1 MSRALIAL
9 FLVASLVSGV
19 FSFIP
24 SSSAEYDEEFYEY
37 QPYLQYDFHLHELDQ
52 KKHNNCN
59 TDSFMGNVYLQ
70 SNSSVNLNRDNSFGV
85 ASYHFE
91 DENNVYI
98 NWENF
103 GWFFGEDWIMD
114 NGERIPNQKQF
125 AETYFDYDNR
135 TFLGVLNFSEPEKTT
150 VDGISR
156 LEYTMVF
163 SEDHT
168 SIVDGFVDLYDSN
181 DTFIATA
188 SYGLTEVDDLVY
200 QCDAEE
206 FSGHVY
212 MRREYSNEESET
224 FRKLLVKNYQLF
236 ILDKQYRKEVSQVLG
251 DVTNGTVDTDDAL
264 ENISNI
270 TNSYDGK
277 AKMLIK
283 EDATLEN
290 LVTLEM
296 ITWVRDNFIIE
307 SMVDGVPRGL
317 MSQRLVKVNETIAKS
332 DNSAEKLGVIQHEM
346 LKDHYEPR
354 EITSGGPSLTING
367 IEAQWENWK
376 FESVGPTSSLLGSF
390 SDKSDKRLWIGQWM
404 HVTFPNSTHTL
415 GDHTMKFEWP
425 DEDFKGKETNFHVS
439 LGYGEVFTNINVE
452 GNDYHSDG
460 SPSDWFSFNTND
472 NNTVGTFTADFTQGF
487 PDYDGLDWSEAVD
500 YASGLTYEGSSG
512 HLATITTKEE
522 AELVYSILDGHSYW
536 LGGFH
541 NLNSQEYSEP
551 SGGWEWITGETFN
564 HDIWGEGEPNEAGP
578 EDCLEVWG
586 FDKFVNDNRCH
597 MGWMGFVVEY
607 EMEGTNHYEA
617 YIPQWEWDDAN
628 ETDIMTYVLAIPM
641 TDKERNDILKEQ
653 GDPDADNDG
662 IVDEFD
668 EDDDNDGIVDEN
680 DMDDDNDGI
689 DDISDR
695 CPGTPAGEAVDVE
708 GCSSSQ
714 ILKEISGDD
723 DSLPSL
729 SFILASISI
738 GLIAIIRK
746 PRN

>member
-1 MSRALIAL
+1 MLRALIAL

-52 KKHNNCN
+52 KN
-59 TDSFMGNVYLQ
+59 Y
-70 SNSSVNLNRDNSFGV
+70 
-85 ASYHFE
+85 
-91 DENNVYI
+91 DEN
-98 NWENF
+98 
-103 GWFFGEDWIMD
+103 
-114 NGERIPNQKQF
+114 
-125 AETYFDYDNR
+125 ETY
-135 TFLGVLNFSEPEKTT
+135 
-150 VDGISR
+150 
-156 LEYTMVF
+156 
-163 SEDHT
+163 
-168 SIVDGFVDLYDSN
+168 
-181 DTFIATA
+181 
-188 SYGLTEVDDLVY
+188 
-200 QCDAEE
+200 E

-236 ILDKQYRKEVSQVLG
+236 ILDKQYRKEVGQVIG
-251 DVTNGTVDTDDAL
+251 DVANGTVDTDDAL

-277 AKMLIK
+277 AKMLIN
-283 EDATLEN
+283 EDATFEN
-290 LVTLEM
+290 LITLEM

-317 MSQRLVKVNETIAKS
+317 MSQRLVKVNETITKS

-346 LKDHYEPR
+346 LKDHYDKPE
-354 EITSGGPSLTING
+354 EIVSEGPIFSING
-367 IEAQWENWK
+367 INAQWENWE
-376 FESVGPTSSLLGSF
+376 FESVGPTSSLLGTF

-415 GDHTMKFEWP
+415 GNHTMTFEWP

-460 SPSDWFSFNTND
+460 SPSDWFSFNTIN

-487 PDYDGLDWSEAVD
+487 PDYGGLDWSEAVD

-512 HLATITTKEE
+512 HLATITTEEE
-522 AELVYSILDGHSYW
+522 ADLVYSILDGHSYW

-541 NLNSQEYSEP
+541 NLNSQDYSEP

-564 HDIWGEGEPNEAGP
+564 HDIWGDGEPNEVGP

-607 EMEGTNHYEA
+607 EMNGTNHYEA
-617 YIPQWEWDDAN
+617 YIPQWEWDEAN
-628 ETDIMTYVLAIPM
+628 ETDIMTYVLATPM

-689 DDISDR
+689 DDISDG
-695 CPGTPAGEAVDVE
+695 CPGTPAGESVDSE
-708 GCSSSQ
+708 GCSASQ
-714 ILKEISGDD
+714 ILKEIGGGDD

-738 GLIAIIRK
+738 GLLAVVRK
-746 PRN
+746 PRK

>member
-9 FLVASLVSGV
+9 FLVTSLVSGV

-37 QPYLQYDFHLHELDQ
+37 QPYLQYDFHLHEL
-52 KKHNNCN
+52 
-59 TDSFMGNVYLQ
+59 
-70 SNSSVNLNRDNSFGV
+70 NLKDYN
-85 ASYHFE
+85 
-91 DENNVYI
+91 EN
-98 NWENF
+98 
-103 GWFFGEDWIMD
+103 
-114 NGERIPNQKQF
+114 
-125 AETYFDYDNR
+125 ETY
-135 TFLGVLNFSEPEKTT
+135 
-150 VDGISR
+150 
-156 LEYTMVF
+156 
-163 SEDHT
+163 
-168 SIVDGFVDLYDSN
+168 
-181 DTFIATA
+181 
-188 SYGLTEVDDLVY
+188 
-200 QCDAEE
+200 E
-206 FSGHVY
+206 FSGSVY

-236 ILDKQYRKEVSQVLG
+236 ILDKQYRKEVGQVLG

-277 AKMLIK
+277 AKMLIN

-290 LVTLEM
+290 LITLEM

-317 MSQRLVKVNETIAKS
+317 MSQRLVKVNETITKS

-346 LKDHYEPR
+346 LKDHYDKPK
-354 EITSGGPSLTING
+354 EIVSEGPTLSING
-367 IEAQWENWK
+367 INAQWDNWE

-404 HVTFPNSTHTL
+404 HVTFPNSTHTP
-415 GDHTMKFEWP
+415 GDHTMEFEWA
-425 DEDFKGKETNFHVS
+425 DEDFKGKETNFYVS

-452 GNDYHSDG
+452 GNEYYSDNL
-460 SPSDWFSFNTND
+460 PTDWFSFNTIN
-472 NNTVGTFTADFTQGF
+472 NNTVGTFTANFTQGF
-487 PDYDGLDWSEAVD
+487 QDSERHNWFEAAD
-500 YASGLTYEGSSG
+500 FAKTLTYEGVNG
-512 HLATITTKEE
+512 HLATISNKEE
-522 AELVYSILDGHSYW
+522 AELIYSILDGHSFW
-536 LGGFH
+536 LGGFQ
-541 NLNSQEYSEP
+541 NLSSSNYSEP
-551 SGGWEWITGETFN
+551 SGGWEWVTGEEFN
-564 HDIWGEGEPNEAGP
+564 HSIWPTCQEDPNNPCGFDEQHYAEPNDSGS

-586 FDKFVNDNRCH
+586 FDKYLNDARCYYDWR
-597 MGWMGFVVEY
+597 GIVVEY
-607 EMEGTNHYEA
+607 EMNGTNHYEA
-617 YIPQWEWDDAN
+617 YIPQWEWDEAN
-628 ETDIMTYVLAIPM
+628 ETDIMTYVLAMPM
-641 TDKERNDILKEQ
+641 TDKERNDILKKQ

-668 EDDDNDGIVDEN
+668 DDDDNDGIVDEN

-689 DDISDR
+689 DDDNDR
-695 CPGTPAGEAVDVE
+695 CPGTPQGEAVDVE

-714 ILKEISGDD
+714 IFKEISGDD

>member
-251 DVTNGTVDTDDAL
+251 DVTNGTVDADDAL

-277 AKMLIK
+277 A
-283 EDATLEN
+283 N
-290 LVTLEM
+290 
-296 ITWVRDNFIIE
+296 
-307 SMVDGVPRGL
+307 
-317 MSQRLVKVNETIAKS
+317 
-332 DNSAEKLGVIQHEM
+332 
-346 LKDHYEPR
+346 
-354 EITSGGPSLTING
+354 
-367 IEAQWENWK
+367 
-376 FESVGPTSSLLGSF
+376 
-390 SDKSDKRLWIGQWM
+390 
-404 HVTFPNSTHTL
+404 
-415 GDHTMKFEWP
+415 
-425 DEDFKGKETNFHVS
+425 
-439 LGYGEVFTNINVE
+439 
-452 GNDYHSDG
+452 
-460 SPSDWFSFNTND
+460 
-472 NNTVGTFTADFTQGF
+472 AD
-487 PDYDGLDWSEAVD
+487 
-500 YASGLTYEGSSG
+500 
-512 HLATITTKEE
+512 
-522 AELVYSILDGHSYW
+522 
-536 LGGFH
+536 
-541 NLNSQEYSEP
+541 
-551 SGGWEWITGETFN
+551 
-564 HDIWGEGEPNEAGP
+564 
-578 EDCLEVWG
+578 
-586 FDKFVNDNRCH
+586 
-597 MGWMGFVVEY
+597 
-607 EMEGTNHYEA
+607 
-617 YIPQWEWDDAN
+617 
-628 ETDIMTYVLAIPM
+628 
-641 TDKERNDILKEQ
+641 
-653 GDPDADNDG
+653 
-662 IVDEFD
+662 
-668 EDDDNDGIVDEN
+668 
-680 DMDDDNDGI
+680 
-689 DDISDR
+689 
-695 CPGTPAGEAVDVE
+695 
-708 GCSSSQ
+708 
-714 ILKEISGDD
+714 
-723 DSLPSL
+723 
-729 SFILASISI
+729 
-738 GLIAIIRK
+738 
-746 PRN
+746 

>member
-1 MSRALIAL
+1 MYKTALSL
-9 FLVASLVSGV
+9 FLVASLVL
-19 FSFIP
+19 
-24 SSSAEYDEEFYEY
+24 SAIFLSPVNQAEEDEEFYKY

-52 KKHNNCN
+52 KN
-59 TDSFMGNVYLQ
+59 Y
-70 SNSSVNLNRDNSFGV
+70 
-85 ASYHFE
+85 
-91 DENNVYI
+91 DEN
-98 NWENF
+98 
-103 GWFFGEDWIMD
+103 
-114 NGERIPNQKQF
+114 
-125 AETYFDYDNR
+125 ETY
-135 TFLGVLNFSEPEKTT
+135 
-150 VDGISR
+150 
-156 LEYTMVF
+156 
-163 SEDHT
+163 
-168 SIVDGFVDLYDSN
+168 
-181 DTFIATA
+181 
-188 SYGLTEVDDLVY
+188 
-200 QCDAEE
+200 E

-236 ILDKQYRKEVSQVLG
+236 ILDKQYRKEVGQVIG
-251 DVTNGTVDTDDAL
+251 DVANGTVDTDDAL

-277 AKMLIK
+277 AKMLIN
-283 EDATLEN
+283 EDATFEN
-290 LVTLEM
+290 LITLEM

-317 MSQRLVKVNETIAKS
+317 MSQRLVKVNETITKS

-346 LKDHYEPR
+346 LKDHYDKPE
-354 EITSGGPSLTING
+354 EIVSEGPILSING
-367 IEAQWENWK
+367 INAQWENWE
-376 FESVGPTSSLLGSF
+376 FESVGPTSSLLGTF

-415 GDHTMKFEWP
+415 GNHTMTFEWP

-460 SPSDWFSFNTND
+460 SPSDWFSFNTIN

-487 PDYDGLDWSEAVD
+487 PDYGGLDWSEAVD

-512 HLATITTKEE
+512 HLATITTEEE
-522 AELVYSILDGHSYW
+522 ADLVYSILDGHSYW

-541 NLNSQEYSEP
+541 NLNSQDYSEP

-564 HDIWGEGEPNEAGP
+564 HDIWGDGEPNEAGP

-607 EMEGTNHYEA
+607 EMNGTNHYEA
-617 YIPQWEWDDAN
+617 YTPQWEWDEAN
-628 ETDIMTYVLAIPM
+628 ETDIMTYVLATPM

-689 DDISDR
+689 DDISDG
-695 CPGTPAGEAVDVE
+695 CPGTPVGESVDSE
-708 GCSSSQ
+708 GCSASQ
-714 ILKEISGDD
+714 ILKEIGGDD

-729 SFILASISI
+729 SFLLASISI
-738 GLIAIIRK
+738 GLLAVVRK
-746 PRN
+746 PRK

>member
-1 MSRALIAL
+1 MSRALITL

-52 KKHNNCN
+52 KN
-59 TDSFMGNVYLQ
+59 Y
-70 SNSSVNLNRDNSFGV
+70 
-85 ASYHFE
+85 
-91 DENNVYI
+91 DEN
-98 NWENF
+98 
-103 GWFFGEDWIMD
+103 
-114 NGERIPNQKQF
+114 
-125 AETYFDYDNR
+125 ETY
-135 TFLGVLNFSEPEKTT
+135 
-150 VDGISR
+150 
-156 LEYTMVF
+156 
-163 SEDHT
+163 
-168 SIVDGFVDLYDSN
+168 
-181 DTFIATA
+181 
-188 SYGLTEVDDLVY
+188 
-200 QCDAEE
+200 E

-236 ILDKQYRKEVSQVLG
+236 ILDKQYRKEVGQVIG
-251 DVTNGTVDTDDAL
+251 DVANGTVDTDDAL

-277 AKMLIK
+277 AKMLIN
-283 EDATLEN
+283 EDATFEN
-290 LVTLEM
+290 LITLEM

-317 MSQRLVKVNETIAKS
+317 MSQRLVKVNETITKS

-346 LKDHYEPR
+346 LKDHYDKPE
-354 EITSGGPSLTING
+354 EIVSEGPIFSING
-367 IEAQWENWK
+367 INAQWENWE
-376 FESVGPTSSLLGSF
+376 FESVGPTSSLLGTF

-415 GDHTMKFEWP
+415 GNHTMTFEWP

-460 SPSDWFSFNTND
+460 SPSDWFSFNTIN

-487 PDYDGLDWSEAVD
+487 PDYGGLDWSEAVD

-512 HLATITTKEE
+512 HLATITTEEE
-522 AELVYSILDGHSYW
+522 ADLVYSILDGHSYW

-541 NLNSQEYSEP
+541 NLNSQDYSEP

-564 HDIWGEGEPNEAGP
+564 HDIWGDGEPNEVGP

-607 EMEGTNHYEA
+607 EMNGTNHYEA
-617 YIPQWEWDDAN
+617 YIPQWEWDEAN
-628 ETDIMTYVLAIPM
+628 ETDIMTYVLATPM

-689 DDISDR
+689 DDISDG
-695 CPGTPAGEAVDVE
+695 CPGTPAGESVDSE
-708 GCSSSQ
+708 GCSASQ
-714 ILKEISGDD
+714 ILKEIGGGDD

-738 GLIAIIRK
+738 GLLAVVRK
-746 PRN
+746 PRK

>member
-37 QPYLQYDFHLHELDQ
+37 QPYLQYNFHLHEL
-52 KKHNNCN
+52 
-59 TDSFMGNVYLQ
+59 
-70 SNSSVNLNRDNSFGV
+70 NLKDYN
-85 ASYHFE
+85 
-91 DENNVYI
+91 EN
-98 NWENF
+98 
-103 GWFFGEDWIMD
+103 
-114 NGERIPNQKQF
+114 
-125 AETYFDYDNR
+125 ETR
-135 TFLGVLNFSEPEKTT
+135 
-150 VDGISR
+150 
-156 LEYTMVF
+156 
-163 SEDHT
+163 
-168 SIVDGFVDLYDSN
+168 
-181 DTFIATA
+181 
-188 SYGLTEVDDLVY
+188 
-200 QCDAEE
+200 E
-206 FSGHVY
+206 FSGSVY

-236 ILDKQYRKEVSQVLG
+236 ILDKQYRKEVGQVLG

-277 AKMLIK
+277 AKMLIN

-290 LVTLEM
+290 LITLEM
-296 ITWVRDNFIIE
+296 VTWVRDNFIIE
-307 SMVDGVPRGL
+307 SMADGVPRGL
-317 MSQRLVKVNETIAKS
+317 MSQRLVKVNETITKS

-346 LKDHYEPR
+346 LKDHYDKPK
-354 EITSGGPSLTING
+354 EIVSEGPTLSING
-367 IEAQWENWK
+367 INAQWDNWE

-404 HVTFPNSTHTL
+404 HVSFPNSTHTL
-415 GDHTMKFEWP
+415 GNHTMTFEWP

-460 SPSDWFSFNTND
+460 SPSDWFSFNTIN

-500 YASGLTYEGSSG
+500 YASELTYEGSSG
-512 HLATITTKEE
+512 HLATITTEEE
-522 AELVYSILDGHSYW
+522 ADLVYSLLDGHSYW

-541 NLNSQEYSEP
+541 NLNSLDYSEP

-597 MGWMGFVVEY
+597 LGWMGFVVEY
-607 EMEGTNHYEA
+607 EMNGTNHYEA
-617 YIPQWEWDDAN
+617 YIPQWEWDEEND
-628 ETDIMTYVLAIPM
+628 TDVMTYVIAKPM

-668 EDDDNDGIVDEN
+668 DDDDNDGIKDEG

-689 DDISDR
+689 DDISDS
-695 CPGTPAGEAVDVE
+695 CPGTPVGEAVDAE
-708 GCSSSQ
+708 GCSASQ
-714 ILKEISGDD
+714 IFKEISGDD